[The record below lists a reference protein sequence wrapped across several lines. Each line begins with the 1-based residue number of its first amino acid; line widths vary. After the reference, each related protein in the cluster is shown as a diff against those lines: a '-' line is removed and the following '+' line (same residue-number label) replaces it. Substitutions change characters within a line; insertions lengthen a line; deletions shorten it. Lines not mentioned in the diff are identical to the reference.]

1 MTGGL
6 TAMRRLALGALL
18 LVALVVALTGCGST
32 GVTSSRLNASVAP
45 TFERMYQWKRNLEGE
60 PAAKD
65 LDTKAQCHRT
75 TAKDPYKGAGSDWVC
90 TVRFLVDGPN
100 TQVSFNWNVQAK
112 PDGCWNADGVPVQL
126 GSQTVLTSTGKRV
139 IDPIYKVDGCF
150 SAS

>member
-1 MTGGL
+1 MTGGPARL
-6 TAMRRLALGALL
+6 RRFALLALL
-18 LVALVVALTGCGST
+18 LVALVVALTGCAST
-32 GVTSSRLNASVAP
+32 GVTSTRLNASVAP
-45 TFERMYQWKRNLEGE
+45 TFERLYRWKRNLEGE

-65 LDTKAQCHRT
+65 LDTKAHCHRT

-100 TQVSFNWNVQAK
+100 TQVSFNWSVQAK
-112 PDGCWNADGVPVQL
+112 PDGCWDADGVPVQL
-126 GSQTVLTSTGKRV
+126 GAQTVLTSTGKRV

>member
-1 MTGGL
+1 MTKELATMQRL
-6 TAMRRLALGALL
+6 TLPALL
-18 LVALVVALTGCGST
+18 LAALVVALTGCAST

-45 TFERMYQWKRNLEGE
+45 TFERMYQWKRSLEGE

-65 LDTKAQCHRT
+65 LDTKAYCHRT

-112 PDGCWNADGVPVQL
+112 PDGCWDADGIPVRL
-126 GSQTVLTSTGKRV
+126 GTQTVLTSAGKRV

>member
-1 MTGGL
+1 MTKELATMQRL
-6 TAMRRLALGALL
+6 TLPALL
-18 LVALVVALTGCGST
+18 LAALVVALTGCAST

-45 TFERMYQWKRNLEGE
+45 TFERMYQWKRSLEGE

-65 LDTKAQCHRT
+65 LDTKAYCHRT

-112 PDGCWNADGVPVQL
+112 PDGCWDADGIPVRL
-126 GSQTVLTSTGKRV
+126 GMQTVLTSTGKRV

>member
-1 MTGGL
+1 MSRGPRSIG
-6 TAMRRLALGALL
+6 RLALLALVAGAL
-18 LVALVVALTGCGST
+18 VASLAGCAST
-32 GVTSSRLNASVAP
+32 GVTSARLDESVAP
-45 TFERMYQWKRNLEGE
+45 TFERMYQWKRSLEGE

-65 LDTKAQCHRT
+65 LDTRAHCHRT
-75 TAKDPYKGAGSDWVC
+75 TAKNPYKGAGSDWVC

-126 GSQTVLTSTGKRV
+126 GAQTVLTSSGKRV

-150 SAS
+150 PAT

>member
-1 MTGGL
+1 MTGAGRTVSRL
-6 TAMRRLALGALL
+6 TLLALALL
-18 LVALVVALTGCGST
+18 ALVVALSGCGST
-32 GVTSSRLNASVAP
+32 GVTAARLNESVAP
-45 TFERMYQWKRNLEGE
+45 TFERMYRWKRDLEGE

-65 LDTKAQCHRT
+65 LDTRAQCHRT
-75 TAKDPYKGAGSDWVC
+75 TAKDPYQGAGSDWVC

-100 TQVSFNWNVQAK
+100 TRVSFNWNVQAK

-126 GSQTVLTSTGKRV
+126 GTQTVLTSEGKRV

>member
-1 MTGGL
+1 MTGGR
-6 TAMRRLALGALL
+6 ARSRRLALLALV
-18 LVALVVALTGCGST
+18 LVAVVVALTGCGST

-45 TFERMYQWKRNLEGE
+45 TFERLYQWKRNLEGE

-65 LDTKAQCHRT
+65 LDTKAHCHRT

-100 TQVSFNWNVQAK
+100 TAVSFNWNVQAK

-126 GSQTVLTSTGKRV
+126 GAQTVLTSTGKRV

-150 SAS
+150 SAT